1 MLTRFA
7 LILTPLIILTSCS
20 GGAGGSTSASSSAE
34 KLIPLPNAYCGE
46 SDCISS
52 NRRSNTIQPLAAG
65 DKLSY
70 LEDEYNNTLQVITKI
85 RTGLNTLNSIA
96 SDAGHTNCSDIPASG
111 TITSSGITF
120 EFKAPSLA
128 VNFGAGQINMEKK
141 ILLSTAGLPY
151 LDVHINCGGSSTVKT
166 VHVLYNPSSGEE
178 YEAIYKIDSASN
190 FNFFQSA
197 AIYTESNISTKSM
210 AQFEASSTTFKF
222 SGVSEYTDNSLMTN
236 NVQYQSV
243 VAKTDST
250 DSNNLEYISNPSTA
264 APNNGT
270 TDTLSAFGVYAHI
283 NTERVCMIDYAS
295 SSPTFSIVDSDCHT
309 SGASALTPDGQ
320 NDDYFVLSITSGS
333 PWSTQFAHDLDIV
346 NITDVN

>member
-1 MLTRFA
+1 MLTRFT
-7 LILTPLIILTSCS
+7 LILASLIILTSCS
-20 GGAGGSTSASSSAE
+20 GGGDSNNSSNSAE

-46 SDCISS
+46 SDCIST

-96 SDAGHTNCSDIPASG
+96 SAAGYTSCSDIPASA
-111 TITSSGITF
+111 TITSSNITF
-120 EFKAPSLA
+120 EFRAPSLA
-128 VNFGAGQINMEKK
+128 VNFGGGQINMEKK
-141 ILLSTAGLPY
+141 ILLSTADLPY
-151 LDVHINCGGSSTVKT
+151 LDVHINCGGSSTIKT
-166 VHVLYNPSSGEE
+166 IHVLYNPSSGEE
-178 YEAIYKIDSASN
+178 YEAIYKVDSASD
-190 FNFFQSA
+190 FTFFQSA
-197 AIYTESNISTKSM
+197 AIYTASNITTKSM

-222 SGVSEYTDNSLMTN
+222 TGVSEYTDNSLMTN

-250 DSNNLEYISNPSTA
+250 DSNNLEYISNPSSA

-270 TDTLSAFGVYAHI
+270 PDTLSAFGVYAHI
-283 NTERVCMIDYAS
+283 NTERVCMINYAS

-346 NITDVN
+346 NITDIN